1 MLCRCQNIFF
11 VCSVEARISHRSWR
25 TRELVNDFWANYPF
39 RHSVWIVDQWR
50 VNTGH
55 QWPSKEFQAR
65 LHLRSQVALMAL
77 ENCRKSMSTDQYCL
91 IDIQK
96 RFQLDA
102 ICERFYVPQLL
113 ISSFLLN
120 DLQYIVVLQRTR
132 KQHVEMKNLCNTVI
146 FVIAKEPHSNT
157 RILQKFFNEL
167 LDQWTLF
174 KESLL
179 SLKKFIVLRRF
190 CWLADTLCCSKNLT
204 LM

>member
-1 MLCRCQNIFF
+1 M
-11 VCSVEARISHRSWR
+11 
-25 TRELVNDFWANYPF
+25 NYPF

-65 LHLRSQVALMAL
+65 LHLRSQVAPVALQIAVKACRLINIVLTTFKRGFSLMPFVNVFIFHNFL
-77 ENCRKSMSTDQYCL
+77 FRV
-91 IDIQK
+91 
-96 RFQLDA
+96 
-102 ICERFYVPQLL
+102 FYWM
-113 ISSFLLN
+113 IYSI
-120 DLQYIVVLQRTR
+120 IVVLQRTR
-132 KQHVEMKNLCNTVI
+132 KQLVEMNNLCNTVI
-146 FVIAKEPHSNT
+146 FLIAKEPHSNT

-167 LDQWTLF
+167 LDQRTLF

-190 CWLADTLCCSKNLT
+190 CWLAYTLCCSKNLT